1 MVSHEDGKGIQE
13 VSEQNEHRR
22 RPAVLSP
29 LAKTSKPMSSLD
41 SQSQSTDVIE
51 QGSNHATDFWSDG
64 KASPNLEE
72 KPAAE
77 LSSQRGEEGNG
88 TIPALMRVQSHGSLH
103 SRSSHRSTSSK
114 FSSSLSALSQKRRRQ
129 REYQAHVWPDP
140 HKYNPRSLYMFT
152 LDNKFRRLLIRGIEW
167 KWWDR
172 TVLFLIFLNTI
183 QLALY
188 EPFDNATLRPGFH
201 KRDVLDICGKVF
213 SVFFTL
219 ECIAKVM
226 ALGFIVGHHTY
237 LSDGWN
243 YLDFFIVIVG
253 LLDFMPMNSAGNLSA
268 LRSLR
273 VLRPLRAITK
283 FPELKFLV
291 VLLLQCIPN
300 LSNVFGICLFIFFV
314 FGILGVQLFAVN
326 SVLVEDRTC
335 SHPTSPGSAQRA
347 MLRHRIRHGRRRHLL
362 W

>member
-1 MVSHEDGKGIQE
+1 MSALDT
-13 VSEQNEHRR
+13 
-22 RPAVLSP
+22 RPE
-29 LAKTSKPMSSLD
+29 
-41 SQSQSTDVIE
+41 STDVIE
-51 QGSNHATDFWSDG
+51 RGSNHASEFWPEG
-64 KASPNLEE
+64 KVSPNLDESPPEGSNGE
-72 KPAAE
+72 KKDENAVAMTPPFA
-77 LSSQRGEEGNG
+77 
-88 TIPALMRVQSHGSLH
+88 RVHSHGSVRSHGSLH
-103 SRSSHRSTSSK
+103 SRSSRKSTASK
-114 FSSSLSALSQKRRRQ
+114 FSSSLSALSQKRRKQ
-129 REYQAHVWPDP
+129 KESLANVWPDP

-152 LDNKFRRLLIRGIEW
+152 LDSKVRRLLIRGIEW

-172 TVLFLIFLNTI
+172 TVLFLILLNTI
-183 QLALY
+183 QLAMY
-188 EPFDNATLRPGFH
+188 EPYDNPTLRPGFH
-201 KRDVLDICGKVF
+201 KRDVLDICGKAF

-226 ALGFIVGHHTY
+226 ALGFCVGHHTY

-253 LLDFMPMNSAGNLSA
+253 LLDFMPMNSTGNLSS

-314 FGILGVQLFAVN
+314 FGILGVQLFAV
-326 SVLVEDRTC
+326 SLLASQYAECHSC
-335 SHPTSPGSAQRA
+335 SHTGGAARTV
-347 MLRHRIRHGRRRHLL
+347 LRHRVWHGGRRYLL
-362 W
+362 RSVSVP